1 MMKKMLGLLLVVATG
16 VFPVGSGLEF
26 GPGKGAPGEE
36 DTGGGEDGVPPGDNG
51 GGEVALP
58 VRLGKGLG
66 AGVG

>member
-1 MMKKMLGLLLVVATG
+1 MMKKMLGLLLVAATEMS
-16 VFPVGSGLEF
+16 PVGSGLDF

-36 DTGGGEDGVPPGDNG
+36 GTGGGEDGELPGDNG
-51 GGEVALP
+51 GGGVALP

>member
-1 MMKKMLGLLLVVATG
+1 MMKKILGLLLVAATG
-16 VFPVGSGLEF
+16 MFPVGSGLDF
-26 GPGKGAPGEE
+26 GPGNGASGE
-36 DTGGGEDGVPPGDNG
+36 DGTGGGEDGVPPGDNG